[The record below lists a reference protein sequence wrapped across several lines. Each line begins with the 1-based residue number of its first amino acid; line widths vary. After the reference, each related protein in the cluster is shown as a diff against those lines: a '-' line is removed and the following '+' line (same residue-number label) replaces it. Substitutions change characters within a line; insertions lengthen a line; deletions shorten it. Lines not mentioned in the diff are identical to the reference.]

1 MATQEAGN
9 PGERWQ
15 GWGNLVLGVWL
26 FISPFIGIGVTNDIA
41 AWNSYVAGLVV
52 AVFAIAALAHRYLWE
67 EWLNLIIGIWIVV
80 SPFMLHFTAQT
91 GPTWNL
97 VIAGLL
103 IATDAGRAVFRTQG
117 RHEHGNRPAITA
129 ARARIAGIL
138 TRTRSC
144 PQSWMAPRLRP
155 APGRHAG
162 AGHPQGQAGRA
173 AQRQGGTS
181 ARTQRSSCRGT
192 IQ

>member
-15 GWGNLVLGVWL
+15 DWGNLVLGVWL

-80 SPFMLHFTAQT
+80 SPFMLHFTEQT

-97 VIAGLL
+97 VIVGLL
-103 IATDAGRAVFRTQG
+103 IAIDAGWAVFQAQG
-117 RHEHGNRPAITA
+117 RHEHG
-129 ARARIAGIL
+129 
-138 TRTRSC
+138 
-144 PQSWMAPRLRP
+144 
-155 APGRHAG
+155 
-162 AGHPQGQAGRA
+162 
-173 AQRQGGTS
+173 
-181 ARTQRSSCRGT
+181 
-192 IQ
+192 